1 LRILLRRLESP
12 SWNSFNSFPI
22 VNEVSAGVSKPC
34 ISSLLTESA
43 GATKSK
49 LFPQFYRQL
58 FFNWMTLN
66 SGDMHNLT
74 RKVAVMSLEGRERSL
89 KTKNASRENKTKQY
103 DA

>member
-1 LRILLRRLESP
+1 
-12 SWNSFNSFPI
+12 
-22 VNEVSAGVSKPC
+22 
-34 ISSLLTESA
+34 
-43 GATKSK
+43 
-49 LFPQFYRQL
+49 
-58 FFNWMTLN
+58 MTLN